1 MSEEITYETG
11 FMVIGTKD
19 GEFFISTDFNETYN
33 ISRPPTRRDV
43 KRSCKELY
51 DKLMIEDMAQYLNN
65 RATPTDS

>member
-1 MSEEITYETG
+1 MSEEKTDQIEYETG

-19 GEFFISTDFNETYN
+19 GDFFISTDFNETYH

-51 DKLMIEDMAQYLNN
+51 DKIMIEDIAYYLK
-65 RATPTDS
+65 DQ